1 MGILYLQ
8 YIYICSY
15 KRKENKRKTNA
26 YNTSTILYTITL
38 TKKKKKKYKTKI
50 KIMQKICNT
59 LVELGLLP
67 KEDLTM
73 DTDVF
78 DEQLPYS
85 PSSSPSRHSI
95 GSVSDSGDSIE
106 YLEETAE
113 ATPMKKGSCARIS
126 AEEYERQGRE
136 YTQKM
141 LLQLVEQMKKDQAK
155 LGKRVLRSK
164 AKSFNEI
171 IKSSIWSMFSNDINK
186 SNELSENEKVKAVE
200 DLADKIMKTHY
211 YYNGNSSTTTTTT
224 KEKKNV
230 NTNNNNNNN
239 NNNKATATFVQ
250 KNENTTTT
258 YYNSPFSNMPKKVLF
273 SGIKKRKGL
282 NDITNSGEKSKKKQK
297 RRSRRKSINHKKNG
311 GPLLAKRLPFNPF
324 LADIKGGIG
333 QSKLKKASVR
343 PIGGSTRGNIVKP
356 MTLLE
361 EIKLAQQKRLLKTIG
376 RKSPGG
382 TPLKKRK
389 PRQENTMR
397 SALENA
403 LLKRFKNV
411 RRDSD
416 SPAGLSPCGSDF

>member
-1 MGILYLQ
+1 
-8 YIYICSY
+8 
-15 KRKENKRKTNA
+15 
-26 YNTSTILYTITL
+26 
-38 TKKKKKKYKTKI
+38 
-50 KIMQKICNT
+50 MQKICNT

-239 NNNKATATFVQ
+239 KATATFVQ

-333 QSKLKKASVR
+333 QSKLKKASIR
-343 PIGGSTRGNIVKP
+343 PFGGSTRGNIVKP